1 MHYITINIFF
11 SHRNFSVEFCGG
23 THLTNTTEAKAFA
36 LISEEGIA
44 KGVRRIVA
52 FTGEEAERAIAEGAS
67 LAAEVEAAK
76 ALSDTAELDKAIKT
90 IVQVLDVAVIPAPH
104 KAQIREELNILQK
117 KVIEAAK
124 AQFAANKMAAVAAV
138 AAAAD
143 AAVAAGKSYLV
154 LKLDVGSDQKA
165 IVEAWLAASTKHTHL
180 SGLFL
185 SADESK
191 AIAYASVPDAVH
203 NKIKANDWVNEAL
216 KVLDGKGGG
225 KAGVAQGQGP
235 SVSKINEAAAIA
247 DQFASLKLN

>member
-1 MHYITINIFF
+1 M
-11 SHRNFSVEFCGG
+11 
-23 THLTNTTEAKAFA
+23 TNTSEAKAFA

-76 ALSDTAELDKAIKT
+76 SLPDADLDKAIKA

-104 KAQIREELNILQK
+104 KAQIREELNLLQK

-124 AQFAANKMAAVAAV
+124 AQFAANKQAAVAAV
-138 AAAAD
+138 VTAAD
-143 AAVAAGKSYLV
+143 AAVASGKSYLV
-154 LKLDVGSDQKA
+154 LQLDVGSDQKA
-165 IVEAWLAASTKHTHL
+165 IVEAWLAASTKHAQL

-185 SADESK
+185 SADDSK
-191 AIAYASVPDAVH
+191 AIAYAAVPDASQG
-203 NKIKANDWVNEAL
+203 KMKANEWVNEAL
-216 KVLDGKGGG
+216 KALEGKGGG

-235 SVSKINEAAAIA
+235 AVSKLGEAATIA
-247 DQFASLKLN
+247 EQFAQMRL